1 MEIYTSILKFPAYV
15 CSSRSTMSR
24 IVYSE
29 RCEEAEARVPIEIN
43 ANRKSQQAAAG
54 RDNGTRTGR
63 VRWAYARYEK
73 LSAAVDVLEFY

>member
-1 MEIYTSILKFPAYV
+1 
-15 CSSRSTMSR
+15 MSR
-24 IVYSE
+24 IVCSE
-29 RCEEAEARVPIEIN
+29 RCEEAEAQVPIEIN
-43 ANRKSQQAAAG
+43 ANRKSQQAAG